1 MINLGIRA
9 HDVKASSLNELVQK
23 IADKGLTS
31 VQLALAKS
39 FPELNTSLGSLS
51 PGLGKHIGKAFQ
63 QKNIEIAVLGCYINM
78 IHPDLEER
86 QKGLE
91 RFKEHIRFARDFGC
105 TVIGTETGNV
115 HAKMGYTV
123 DNFQEKP
130 FLDVVESVKELV
142 QEAEKFGVI
151 VGIEAGVN
159 HPVYSSSLLKR
170 LLVEVHSNNLQVIF
184 DPVNL
189 LTVDNYRQQEEIIKE
204 AIELLGDRII
214 IVHCKDFVIEEGQ
227 LKFAPPGKGLLNY
240 DLVMELLKPKKPFI
254 QFLLESTTEPFI
266 DDSIA
271 FLQRKYEN
279 A

>member
-9 HDVKASSLNELVQK
+9 HDVKAGSLGELVQT
-23 IADKGLTS
+23 IADKGLSS

-39 FPELNTSLGSLS
+39 FPELNTGLGGLS
-51 PGLGKHIGKAFQ
+51 PGLGKYIGKAFQ

-78 IHPDLEER
+78 IHPDPNER
-86 QKGLE
+86 QKVLE

-105 TVIGTETGNV
+105 SVIGTETGNV
-115 HAKMGYTV
+115 NAKMGYTV
-123 DNFQEKP
+123 ENFREKP
-130 FLDVVESVKELV
+130 FIDVVESVKELV
-142 QEAEKFGVI
+142 KEAEKFGVI

-159 HPVYSSSLLKR
+159 HPVYNAILLKR
-170 LLVEVHSNNLQVIF
+170 LLDEVNSNNLQIIF

-189 LTVDNYRQQEEIIKE
+189 LTAENYNHQDKIIKE
-204 AIELLGDRII
+204 AIELFGDRII
-214 IVHCKDFVIEEGQ
+214 IVHCKDFVIEEGK

-240 DLVMELLKPKKPFI
+240 DLVMELIKPIKPYI

-271 FLQRKYEN
+271 FLQEKYEN